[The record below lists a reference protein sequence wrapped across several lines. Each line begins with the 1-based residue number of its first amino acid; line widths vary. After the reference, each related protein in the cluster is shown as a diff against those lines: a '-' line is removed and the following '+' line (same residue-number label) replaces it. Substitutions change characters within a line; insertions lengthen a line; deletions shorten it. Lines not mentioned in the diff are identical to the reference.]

1 MAKLSLMLIALKHTF
16 ANKEMMPTL
25 TSCVRITA
33 LMAQSLIGKRKA
45 LQMA

>member
-1 MAKLSLMLIALKHTF
+1 MAKLSLMLIALKHTYV
-16 ANKEMMPTL
+16 NKEMMMIL

-33 LMAQSLIGKRKA
+33 LMAQSMIGKTET